1 MPPVQHMAAAD
12 PTFFHQS
19 MKPQQYAIV
28 AARRG
33 LEIRR
38 NSPAA
43 LYCDFMGCA
52 HRASSEA
59 GLVEHIFKHFQT
71 AAGGL
76 CTSCKQFCA
85 TAQDREAHQCS
96 PTGHCC
102 KSLRFPRESTL
113 ILVQQ
118 DMIPQAVNTT
128 PPINPIHYSF
138 QVNSAFSLQR
148 HICFQLLTVTLLVRH
163 TLASYSVFLLAKF
176 LTQFLTLAPCLV

>member
-19 MKPQQYAIV
+19 MKPQQYAII

-85 TAQDREAHQCS
+85 TVQDREAHQCS

-102 KSLRFPRESTL
+102 KSSCFPRESTL

-118 DMIPQAVNTT
+118 DMILQAVNTT
-128 PPINPIHYSF
+128 PINPTHHSF
-138 QVNSAFSLQR
+138 HLSTKAHLFPTTYGYTIGSG
-148 HICFQLLTVTLLVRH
+148 TP
-163 TLASYSVFLLAKF
+163 LASYSVFLLAKF

>member
-38 NSPAA
+38 ASPAV
-43 LYCDFMGCA
+43 LRCDFMGCT

-76 CTSCKQFCA
+76 CASCKLFCP
-85 TAQDREAHQCS
+85 TAQDREGHQCS
-96 PTGHCC
+96 PTCC
-102 KSLRFPRESTL
+102 KSNHLFRGVKNRL
-113 ILVQQ
+113 
-118 DMIPQAVNTT
+118 
-128 PPINPIHYSF
+128 
-138 QVNSAFSLQR
+138 
-148 HICFQLLTVTLLVRH
+148 
-163 TLASYSVFLLAKF
+163 
-176 LTQFLTLAPCLV
+176 